1 VTCDLDATSAREVRG
16 LVRELLSG
24 RDGILVDDAVLVVDE
39 LASNAHVHAR
49 GPRSCRLILIDQD
62 RCVRIEVD
70 DASPAQ
76 PRLRNPDRTGG
87 RGLVL
92 VDRLASSWGVR
103 NHGDGDPNRA
113 VRKTVW
119 AEVALD
125 RAGSSDLARHLAVA
139 PPER

>member
-103 NHGDGDPNRA
+103 NHGA
-113 VRKTVW
+113 HKTVW
-119 AEVALD
+119 AELALD
-125 RAGSSDLARHLAVA
+125 RAGSSGHARHLNVA
-139 PPER
+139 PSRARS